1 MLKRLFSGRLTLYA
15 AIASIVAF
23 AAMLASGRSG
33 PVATAQSAMQ
43 QVPIPG
49 STVLPPGGSAT
60 FYIPDQGP
68 TLQLS
73 PGGPLLF
80 GPGAFARFTAASLS
94 DQTTTVSYDGTTLT
108 IQAPDG
114 FGVVL
119 VQPPN
124 PGACPSQAEQSNIM
138 QCAAS
143 FEGQGNSATFTT
155 IPPDAVQH
163 AAEVT
168 YPAGWNLVGGPP
180 GTPLTGTGPVYG
192 YCNSFERPAPM
203 DCEAFRSGSERLSGG
218 DALWV
223 YYPAET
229 TVKLLPASFPS
240 QPLTTYP
247 GTYNLVGNPFTAPA
261 VISGADAVYIYD
273 ATTGQYVQSTT
284 IPAGQGAQVY
294 SATGAAI
301 TITAAGS

>member
-1 MLKRLFSGRLTLYA
+1 
-15 AIASIVAF
+15 
-23 AAMLASGRSG
+23 
-33 PVATAQSAMQ
+33 
-43 QVPIPG
+43 
-49 STVLPPGGSAT
+49 
-60 FYIPDQGP
+60 
-68 TLQLS
+68 
-73 PGGPLLF
+73 
-80 GPGAFARFTAASLS
+80 
-94 DQTTTVSYDGTTLT
+94 
-108 IQAPDG
+108 
-114 FGVVL
+114 
-119 VQPPN
+119 
-124 PGACPSQAEQSNIM
+124 
-138 QCAAS
+138 
-143 FEGQGNSATFTT
+143 
-155 IPPDAVQH
+155 
-163 AAEVT
+163 
-168 YPAGWNLVGGPP
+168 
-180 GTPLTGTGPVYG
+180 
-192 YCNSFERPAPM
+192 M